1 MDLTVSIDGVK
12 ELHDAHRVDR
22 AGTPSYDVAY
32 KSFLKAKEMG
42 LTLEEYKA
50 YKKEE
55 AKKRRYEREIIAL
68 EEQLE
73 EIKKKIEYRK
83 NYLNK

>member
-42 LTLEEYKA
+42 WNRSKMTFVPDSFNFIYSSIIKMI
-50 YKKEE
+50 KET
-55 AKKRRYEREIIAL
+55 YWM
-68 EEQLE
+68 
-73 EIKKKIEYRK
+73 
-83 NYLNK
+83 